1 LSSLPTPWDNLRLKQ
16 KPGNVT
22 VERNFMMR
30 FHLHTIRLY
39 AIACFIVAIFGPL
52 TAAEIIVGKGGE
64 NAPKD
69 RGGTRRVVVRV
80 LQNKAIAGYKRL
92 DCF

>member
-1 LSSLPTPWDNLRLKQ
+1 
-16 KPGNVT
+16 
-22 VERNFMMR
+22 
-30 FHLHTIRLY
+30 
-39 AIACFIVAIFGPL
+39 VAIFGPL

-92 DCF
+92 NFNCFNVRRSKCVDLL